1 MRFIILILSVL
12 TFVSPAV
19 AEEPQT
25 SVSAEVFGQLPRID
39 GVQLSPDG
47 TRMAM
52 LQSYK
57 GAMTLTTTGLRQGE
71 VGTFYTIPFKEGRYN
86 WFRWLTN
93 DRLAASIR
101 FPEERLYSN
110 TTEGRLLAFEWDA
123 SEQINL
129 VKRQRIKGYWAATSR
144 TWISQ
149 FQDKVVSFLPDDPDH
164 ILLALDDFDNINR
177 PDVYRVNIHDAE
189 RKMVQKTMMNVRDWR
204 ADPKGV
210 VRLGMGFNELNQYYL
225 VYRKGEGERWTT
237 LFEIDLLHENPPFEF
252 EAFTEDPNVLYVFAS
267 DDDGHNALYRYDVDA
282 ATLLGK
288 VFEDEQD
295 DIAAVEFDKDGKILT
310 YTTSGANART
320 VYIDKKLKSIGE
332 FAGKNFPGENVHI
345 TSSDEAGSKYIVY
358 VSSPQNPGD
367 YYLLDLKNKTMN
379 RFAEKYPGLDR
390 SKLAPMQPVS
400 YRSRDGIEI
409 SGYLSLPAGKDPK
422 KVPTVILPHGEQDSE
437 AQWEFDYWVQFLT
450 TRGYAVLQM
459 NYRGAGMVSARA
471 DYLGEQ
477 EWDAKML
484 DDINDG
490 THWMIDQGYSDPDHI
505 CIMGGGYGGFA
516 ALQAPIM
523 EQGLYGCVVAFA
535 PITDMSGFLWE
546 RRKFMGQS
554 LAKNYQRNRGWS
566 FGDMSPDKNLDKID
580 FPVLL
585 AHGTEDRRVPFDQGE
600 DFAKKM
606 KKEGKDITF
615 LKFEEGDHFLS
626 RQEHRVAF
634 LKAVEKFLAKH
645 LGGEVH

>member
-177 PDVYRVNIHDAE
+177 PDVYKVNIHDAD
-189 RKMVQKTMMNVRDWR
+189 RSRIIRSRTNIRDWR
-204 ADPKGV
+204 ADQKGV
-210 VRLGMGFNELNQYYL
+210 VRLGIGFNEKGKERIM
-225 VYRKGEGERWTT
+225 YRKSE
-237 LFEIDLLHENPPFEF
+237 
-252 EAFTEDPNVLYVFAS
+252 
-267 DDDGHNALYRYDVDA
+267 DDGWKTIARYD
-282 ATLLGK
+282 LI
-288 VFEDEQD
+288 ED
-295 DIAAVEFDKDGKILT
+295 DIPFTFEEFSSDPDIIYVSKLDENGRNAYYKYDLEKEEFIDQVAGSVEGDVDSVDIDEDGNLRS
-310 YTTSGANART
+310 YYYSGVKPVT
-320 VYIDKKLKSIGE
+320 VYTDQKRKSLAAFFEKK
-332 FAGKNFPGENVHI
+332 FPGQ
-345 TSSDEAGSKYIVY
+345 SSRIVSSSKDKRKYIVL
-358 VSSPQNPGD
+358 VSSPRNPGD
-367 YYLLDLKNKTMN
+367 YYLLDLDKKAMN
-379 RFAEKYPGLDR
+379 WFAEKYPGLDR
-390 SKLAPMQPVS
+390 SKLAPMEPVT
-400 YRSRDGIEI
+400 YTARDELEI
-409 SGYLSLPAGKDPK
+409 PGYLSLPVGKEPK
-422 KVPTVILPHGEQDSE
+422 NLPTIIMPHGGPNARDH
-437 AQWEFDYWVQFLT
+437 WEFDYWVQMLT

-459 NYRGAGMVSARA
+459 NYRGSTGFGAGFES
-471 DYLGEQ
+471 LG
-477 EWDAKML
+477 D
-484 DDINDG
+484 
-490 THWMIDQGYSDPDHI
+490 
-505 CIMGGGYGGFA
+505 
-516 ALQAPIM
+516 
-523 EQGLYGCVVAFA
+523 
-535 PITDMSGFLWE
+535 
-546 RRKFMGQS
+546 
-554 LAKNYQRNRGWS
+554 
-566 FGDMSPDKNLDKID
+566 
-580 FPVLL
+580 
-585 AHGTEDRRVPFDQGE
+585 
-600 DFAKKM
+600 
-606 KKEGKDITF
+606 
-615 LKFEEGDHFLS
+615 
-626 RQEHRVAF
+626 
-634 LKAVEKFLAKH
+634 
-645 LGGEVH
+645 